1 MPCRY
6 SIAIIVLHQ
15 SATSPRIFSKRGTV
29 WLTNREHCIA
39 SDLRIEGQEV
49 QWSGICCSTYI
60 VTTQVDGKDRV
71 YVRRT
76 ISLHKYSSLPTPRK
90 KSPETVSTRYL
101 PIFVIRYMHGLHKI
115 EMVIGSTFLIISQTG
130 SCGK

>member
-1 MPCRY
+1 M
-6 SIAIIVLHQ
+6 
-15 SATSPRIFSKRGTV
+15 GTV

-39 SDLRIEGQEV
+39 SDPRIKGQKV
-49 QWSGICCSTYI
+49 QLISICCSIYI

-71 YVRRT
+71 YMYVRRT

-101 PIFVIRYMHGLHKI
+101 PTFVIRYMHGLHKI
-115 EMVIGSTFLIISQTG
+115 KMIDSTFLIISQTG